1 MSKSSLIFTSIMSYF
16 LPALFTIQITFQD
29 KYYFFYSLA
38 LTYYSTLYHY
48 HEENKYFQHD
58 FLCSAFMTIYIYTNY
73 IFTKSFTMIFIY
85 LFFSHV
91 VGGILFVF
99 SSTSWQAKN
108 KNNHYFIVHNIWHI
122 YMGIIGYY
130 IIYSEKAC
138 IFSFYKQN
146 ILNYIYG
153 IFIKTK

>member
-58 FLCSAFMTIYIYTNY
+58 FLCSAYYDN
-73 IFTKSFTMIFIY
+73 IY
-85 LFFSHV
+85 LYK
-91 VGGILFVF
+91 LYLY
-99 SSTSWQAKN
+99 Q
-108 KNNHYFIVHNIWHI
+108 
-122 YMGIIGYY
+122 
-130 IIYSEKAC
+130 IIYYD
-138 IFSFYKQN
+138 IHISFFFTCCGRD
-146 ILNYIYG
+146 IIC
-153 IFIKTK
+153 F